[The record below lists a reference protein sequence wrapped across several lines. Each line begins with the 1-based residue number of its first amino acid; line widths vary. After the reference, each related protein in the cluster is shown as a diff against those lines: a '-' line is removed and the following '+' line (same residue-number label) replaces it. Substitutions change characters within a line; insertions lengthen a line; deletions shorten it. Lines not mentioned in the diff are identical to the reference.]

1 MNNAIAT
8 TALIITY
15 LATGI
20 LHFFGFDFTYTPV
33 EYKESTE
40 CLANPYMGF
49 YHIYGYTLADNVVYA
64 DAEDVPN
71 LPDPEDTAGERLALI
86 QINLLNYRDRPLTD
100 DALAQLDSILAAWSG
115 TDYSLLLRFI
125 YDWNGTAQNTEPQ
138 EIAVILQHME
148 QTASVYNQYAD
159 HIFSLQGLF
168 TGNYG
173 EMNNTKYGSTENM
186 QALAAKLAETADP
199 SVYLA
204 VRTPGQ
210 WRRITAAGSYEELAA
225 RPDSPYLHRLG
236 LYNDGMLGSD
246 TDTGTYMD
254 GFSREEELAFQDR
267 LCLTVPNGGEV
278 IFDNPYND
286 LENAVRDMRRM
297 HVSYLNSAYDASVLD
312 KWKSTVYTGSGP
324 FNGISGYDYIRC
336 HMGYRFVLRSS
347 EILRDYDLMQSSL
360 KVTVENVGF
369 SGSYRSFSFRLTVL
383 NTETGETFLF
393 SPETDSSCL
402 SGGETAVF
410 ELPLMMETLS
420 PGTYGLYWQTTD
432 DITGEA
438 ILYGNDMPLT
448 EHGYLLGTLSVNPA
462 Q

>member
-1 MNNAIAT
+1 
-8 TALIITY
+8 
-15 LATGI
+15 
-20 LHFFGFDFTYTPV
+20 
-33 EYKESTE
+33 
-40 CLANPYMGF
+40 
-49 YHIYGYTLADNVVYA
+49 LADNVVYA

-159 HIFSLQGLF
+159 HIFSFQGLF

-286 LENAVRDMRRM
+286 LENAIRDLGAM
-297 HVSYLNSAYDASVLD
+297 HVTYLNEGHDLEVLE
-312 KWKSTVYTGSGP
+312 KWRETTVMEEGCFYGMDGYT
-324 FNGISGYDYIRC
+324 YIER
-336 HMGYRFVLRSS
+336 HLGYRLLIRKADLDHNVSGRCIEAGVTLKNAGFAPVYVKPVMGLVLYDREQGICRSYEMKGDLRS
-347 EILRDYDLMQSSL
+347 
-360 KVTVENVGF
+360 
-369 SGSYRSFSFRLTVL
+369 
-383 NTETGETFLF
+383 
-393 SPETDSSCL
+393 L
-402 SGGETAVF
+402 SGGSESER
-410 ELPLMMETLS
+410 ELTVTVNIPVDKLPRGKYEVYFFITRPDSGERILLANQQD
-420 PGTYGLYWQTTD
+420 PEEYGYHIGTIEKNGWF
-432 DITGEA
+432 
-438 ILYGNDMPLT
+438 
-448 EHGYLLGTLSVNPA
+448 
-462 Q
+462 

>member
-1 MNNAIAT
+1 MKNTIAT
-8 TALIITY
+8 TALIFTY

-20 LHFFGFDFTYTPV
+20 FHFFGFDFTYTPA
-33 EYKESTE
+33 EYTESTE
-40 CLANPYMGF
+40 FLPNPYMGF
-49 YHIYGYTLADNVVYA
+49 YHIYGYTLADDIIYDNP
-64 DAEDVPN
+64 ESIPN
-71 LPDPEDTAGERLALI
+71 LPGPDDTAGERLALI
-86 QINLLNYRDRPLTD
+86 QVNLLNYRNRPLTD
-100 DALAQLDSILAAWSG
+100 AALSQLDYILSAWSA

-138 EIAVILQHME
+138 EIAVILRHME
-148 QTASVYNQYAD
+148 QTASVYNRYAE

-173 EMNNTKYGSTENM
+173 EMNNTGYGSTEDM

-210 WRRITAAGSYEELAA
+210 WRSITEAGSYEELAA
-225 RPDSPYLHRLG
+225 LPDSPYLHRLG

-254 GFSREEELAFQDR
+254 GLSREEELAFQDR

-278 IFDNPYND
+278 IHDNPYND
-286 LENAVRDMRRM
+286 LENAIGDMGRM

-312 KWKSTVYTGSGP
+312 KWKNTVYTGPGP

-347 EILRDYDLMQSSL
+347 EILRDYDLMQSFL
-360 KVTVENVGF
+360 RVTVENIGF
-369 SGSYRSFSFRLTVL
+369 SGSYRSFSFCLTVL
-383 NTETGETFLF
+383 NTETGETVLS
-393 SPETDSSCL
+393 SPEGDSSCL
-402 SGGETAVF
+402 PGGETAVF
-410 ELPLMMETLS
+410 ELPLTMETLS
-420 PGTYGLYWQTTD
+420 AGTYQLYWQTTD
-432 DITGEA
+432 NVTGEA
-438 ILYGNDMPLT
+438 IHYGNAMPLT
-448 EHGYLLGTLSVNPA
+448 EHGYLLGTLSVNSA